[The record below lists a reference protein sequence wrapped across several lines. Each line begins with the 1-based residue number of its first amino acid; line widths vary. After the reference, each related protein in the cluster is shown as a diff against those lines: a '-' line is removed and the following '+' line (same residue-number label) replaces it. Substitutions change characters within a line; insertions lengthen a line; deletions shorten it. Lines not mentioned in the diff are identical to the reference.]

1 VIRRLVSAAFVAA
14 AFLAVAPQARAQVSI
29 AVPNIQNP
37 INKANGAVAKTNE
50 QTRAAERVSKSDP
63 GPAAAAQMAD
73 QQKQAAG
80 AAQKAAPPAKGA
92 PAKGAPAG
100 KAGQKG
106 AQPPALVAGGD
117 TIAVSRRG
125 TVTLLR
131 EAFAY
136 TAGGRRDPFVSL
148 MSSGELRPLLT
159 DLVLTGVIFD
169 ETGRRS
175 IAMLVDA
182 STGESYGVRAGET
195 LGRMKVTKIGRED
208 VTFAIDEFGLSRSET
223 LTIDKT
229 RKGPAAG
236 QRRP

>member
-1 VIRRLVSAAFVAA
+1 
-14 AFLAVAPQARAQVSI
+14 VSI

-37 INKANGAVAKTNE
+37 INKAKGAVAKTNE
-50 QTRAAERVSKSDP
+50 QTRAAERVSKVEP

-73 QQKQAAG
+73 QQKQAA
-80 AAQKAAPPAKGA
+80 AQKAAPAAGKGA

-106 AQPPALVAGGD
+106 AQQPALVTGGD
-117 TIAVSRRG
+117 TLPVSRRG
-125 TVTLLR
+125 TVTLQR

-148 MSSGELRPLLT
+148 MTSGELRPLLA

>member
-1 VIRRLVSAAFVAA
+1 MRRLVSAALIASALAAVAA
-14 AFLAVAPQARAQVSI
+14 PVRAQVSI

-37 INKANGAVAKTNE
+37 INKARGAVAKTNE
-50 QTRAAERVSKSDP
+50 QTKAAERVSKEP

-73 QQKQAAG
+73 QQKQAA
-80 AAQKAAPPAKGA
+80 AQKAAPQAGKGAAAPAAKGA
-92 PAKGAPAG
+92 QAG
-100 KAGQKG
+100 KAGPKQ
-106 AQPPALVAGGD
+106 QPALVAGGD
-117 TIAVSRRG
+117 TLQVSRRG
-125 TVTLLR
+125 TVTMLR

-148 MSSGELRPLLT
+148 MTSGELRPLLA

-195 LGRMKVTKIGRED
+195 LGRMKVTRIGRED

-223 LTIDKT
+223 LVIDKT

>member
-1 VIRRLVSAAFVAA
+1 MRRLVSASVVAA
-14 AFLAVAPQARAQVSI
+14 ALVAVAAPARAQVSI

-37 INKANGAVAKTNE
+37 INKAKGAVAKTNE
-50 QTRAAERVSKSDP
+50 QTKAAERVSREP

-73 QQKQAAG
+73 QQKQAA
-80 AAQKAAPPAKGA
+80 AQKAAAPA
-92 PAKGAPAG
+92 AKGAPAG

-106 AQPPALVAGGD
+106 AQQPALVAGGD
-117 TIAVSRRG
+117 TLQVSRRG

-131 EAFAY
+131 EAFSY

-148 MSSGELRPLLT
+148 MTSGELRPLLA

-182 STGESYGVRAGET
+182 STGENYGVRAGET

-223 LTIDKT
+223 LVIDKT

>member
-1 VIRRLVSAAFVAA
+1 MRRLVSASVVAA
-14 AFLAVAPQARAQVSI
+14 ALVAVAAPARAQVSI

-37 INKANGAVAKTNE
+37 INKAKGAVAKTNE
-50 QTRAAERVSKSDP
+50 QTKAAERVSREP

-73 QQKQAAG
+73 QQKQAA
-80 AAQKAAPPAKGA
+80 AQKAAAPA
-92 PAKGAPAG
+92 AKGAPAG

-106 AQPPALVAGGD
+106 AQQPALVAGGD
-117 TIAVSRRG
+117 TLQVSRRG

-148 MSSGELRPLLT
+148 MTSGELRPLLA

-223 LTIDKT
+223 LVIDKT